1 MSIHYIVAKEHLHE
15 STQAEQSDEVTSI
28 QQEVIIYSTSSNNSK
43 YSPPINYAAPTEAI
57 TKECIKEMLNQAM
70 HKQKEETQ
78 ERLELYVE
86 QQM

>member
-28 QQEVIIYSTSSNNSK
+28 QQEVIIYSTSSNNCK